1 VDIGEDEM
9 PIYEYKAADGVRCR
23 LCMGRFEVRQG
34 IDDEPLKT
42 CPECGAAVRRL
53 FSPPFLLRREA
64 LSDEDTFDSCGG
76 EKDDGMGLEDGL
88 PQDDV
93 WE

>member
-1 VDIGEDEM
+1 M
-9 PIYEYKAADGVRCR
+9 PIYEYKAADGARCR
-23 LCMGRFEVRQG
+23 LCRGRFEVRQG
-34 IDDEPLKT
+34 IGDEPLKT

-64 LSDEDTFDSCGG
+64 LSHEDTFDSCGG
-76 EKDDGMGLEDGL
+76 REGDDMDLEDDFPG
-88 PQDDV
+88 DEA